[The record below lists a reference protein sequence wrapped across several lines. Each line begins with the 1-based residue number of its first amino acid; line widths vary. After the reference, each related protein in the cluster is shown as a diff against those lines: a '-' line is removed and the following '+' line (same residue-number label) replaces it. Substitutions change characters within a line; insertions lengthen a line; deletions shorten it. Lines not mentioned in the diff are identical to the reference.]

1 MQTSPLYKSKW
12 KALVF
17 IVPALLFFAAFIFY
31 PFLMNI
37 VNSFFNINALGGQLG
52 EWNDFENYR
61 SLLNDPDMHTA
72 FFNTLKM
79 MLCVVVFQ
87 GGIALLLALVVDA
100 VGRGTQIYRTIY
112 FFPMVISATALGL
125 MFNLLYLFPEG
136 PLNNI
141 LSSMGLAPVIFKGE
155 GNAFW
160 AMLVPTIWQFVGFYF
175 VLYLTGINNI
185 PEDINEAAMLDGAVG
200 LQRVRFI
207 TLPLLRNVLVTALVL
222 QITGAF
228 KVFDLV
234 WTLLPNGQPMGSTYL
249 LSTYMY
255 QMTFINKNV
264 DYGATIAILIVV
276 LGAVLSQLI
285 NYIFSKRGSDT

>member
-1 MQTSPLYKSKW
+1 MQSSPLYKSKW

-52 EWNDFENYR
+52 EWNDFENYH
-61 SLLNDPDMHTA
+61 SLLSDPDMRTA

-125 MFNLLYLFPEG
+125 MFNLLYLFPQG

-141 LSSMGLAPVIFKGE
+141 LSGMGLEPVIFKGE

-160 AMLVPTIWQFVGFYF
+160 AMLVPTVWQFVGFYF

-185 PEDINEAAMLDGAVG
+185 PEDVNEAAMLDGAVG
-200 LQRVRFI
+200 LKRVRFI

-264 DYGATIAILIVV
+264 DYGATIAILIVI

-285 NYIFSKRGSDT
+285 NHIFSKRGNDR

>member
-1 MQTSPLYKSKW
+1 MHSSPLYKKKW
-12 KALVF
+12 KAFVF
-17 IVPALLFFAAFIFY
+17 IVPALIFFAAFIFY
-31 PFLMNI
+31 PFFMNI
-37 VNSFFNINALGGQLG
+37 INSFFNIDALGGQLG
-52 EWNDFENYR
+52 EWNHFENYI
-61 SLLNDPDMHTA
+61 SLAKDPDMHTA

-79 MLCVVVFQ
+79 MACVVMFQ
-87 GGIALLLALVVDA
+87 GGIALLLALIVDA

-141 LSSMGLAPVIFKGE
+141 LQSIGLAPIIFKGE

-160 AMLVPTIWQFVGFYF
+160 AMVVPTVWQFVGFYF
-175 VLYLTGINNI
+175 VLYLTGIHNI
-185 PEDINEAAMLDGAVG
+185 PEEVNEAAMLDGAVG
-200 LQRVRFI
+200 LTRVRFI
-207 TLPLLRNVLVTALVL
+207 TLPLLHNVLVTALVL

-249 LSTYMY
+249 MSTYMY
-255 QMTFINKNV
+255 QMTFINRNV
-264 DYGATIAILIVV
+264 DYGATIAILIVL
-276 LGAVLSQLI
+276 LGAVFSQVA
-285 NYIFSKRGSDT
+285 SKISGKRRDEE

>member
-1 MQTSPLYKSKW
+1 MQSSPLYKSKW

-37 VNSFFNINALGGQLG
+37 VNSFFHINALGGQLG
-52 EWNDFENYR
+52 EWNDFENYH
-61 SLLNDPDMHTA
+61 SLLSDPDMRTA

-125 MFNLLYLFPEG
+125 MFNLLYLFPQG

-141 LSSMGLAPVIFKGE
+141 LSGMGLEPVIFKGE

-160 AMLVPTIWQFVGFYF
+160 AMLVPTVWQFVGFYF

-185 PEDINEAAMLDGAVG
+185 PEDVNEAAMLDGAVG
-200 LQRVRFI
+200 LKRVRFI

-264 DYGATIAILIVV
+264 DYGATIAILIVI

-285 NYIFSKRGSDT
+285 NHIFSKRGNDR